1 MKKSFGYLL
10 CVVLCFT
17 AALAA
22 RAEEPLSKKERQYY
36 ELRVYHLASNEQVA
50 SVERYLQ
57 NAMLPALHRAGIKTV
72 GVFKWLGNDTAAV
85 KKLFV
90 LIPHPSLE
98 QVEKTREK
106 LQKDKALEAAGGEYL
121 NVAYNQP
128 AYLRFETV
136 LLHAFED
143 MPRLSTPQLSSSR
156 AERVYE
162 LRSYESASEK
172 IGKNKVQMFNEGGEI
187 GLFKRLGFNAV
198 FYGEVVAGSRMPN
211 LMYLT
216 TFENKA
222 ARDEHWKTFGSDPE
236 WKRLSG
242 LPEYKNNVS
251 KIDIFFLAPTTYSD
265 L

>member
-10 CVVLCFT
+10 CLVLCFT
-17 AALAA
+17 AALSA
-22 RAEEPLSKKERQYY
+22 RAEAALSKKERQYY
-36 ELRVYHLASNEQVA
+36 ELRVYHLSSNDQVGV
-50 SVERYLQ
+50 VERFLQ
-57 NAMLPALHRAGIKTV
+57 GALLPALQRADIKTV

-90 LIPHPSLE
+90 LIPYKSLE
-98 QVEKTREK
+98 QVEKTKQK
-106 LQKDKALEAAGGEYL
+106 LQNDKALEAAGAEYL
-121 NVAYNQP
+121 NAPYNQP
-128 AYLRFETV
+128 AYLRYETI
-136 LLHAFED
+136 LLHAFKD
-143 MPRLSTPQLSSSR
+143 MPQLGTPQLSSPR

-172 IGKNKVQMFNEGGEI
+172 IGKNKVHMFNEGGEI
-187 GLFKRLGFNAV
+187 TLFRRLGFNAV

-211 LMYLT
+211 LMYMT
-216 TFENKA
+216 TFENRA

-251 KIDIFFLAPTTYSD
+251 KIDIFFLVPTAYSG